1 MKAGKR
7 VFWPWVFLFLPWF
20 WLAAGRAESQV
31 PGKEMDF
38 AVYYGKNWENARSF
52 VAENS
57 FWMVSLARE
66 AGVDPALA
74 VAVVFPELVRYDA
87 LRDRMELTLLKTL
100 YTHYGREYADFS
112 VGRFQIKPS
121 CAEDILREL
130 RNGGPRKLER
140 RLHHLHRGASDHAL
154 RTAILRDMEDPRTQF
169 LYVVA
174 VIRILD
180 RRFPHFS
187 DQENAVKIPFY
198 ATAYNCGFMN
208 SEVDI
213 LKLMGEKNF
222 HTRLM
227 RPAQCTS
234 YAAIAEAYS
243 REAAGSGHSH
253 IP

>member
-7 VFWPWVFLFLPWF
+7 VFWPLVFLFLPWL
-20 WLAAGRAESQV
+20 WLVAGRAGSQV
-31 PGKEMDF
+31 PGKETDF
-38 AVYYGKNWENARSF
+38 AVYYGKSWENARSF

-57 FWMVSLARE
+57 SWMGSLARE
-66 AGVDPALA
+66 AGVDPAMA

-100 YTHYGREYADFS
+100 YAHFGREYADFS

-130 RNGGPRKLER
+130 RDGGPRKLER
-140 RLHHLHRGASDHAL
+140 QLRHRHRGASDYAL
-154 RTAILRDMEDPRTQF
+154 RTAILRDLEEPRTQF

-174 VIRILD
+174 VIKILD
-180 RRFPHFS
+180 RRFPHLGHR
-187 DQENAVKIPFY
+187 ENNVKIPFY

-208 SEVDI
+208 SEDYI
-213 LKLMGEKNF
+213 LKQMGERNF

-227 RPAQCTS
+227 RPAQCLS
-234 YAAIAEAYS
+234 YAAIAEAYF
-243 REAAGSGHSH
+243 REAAGSGHSLS
-253 IP
+253 P